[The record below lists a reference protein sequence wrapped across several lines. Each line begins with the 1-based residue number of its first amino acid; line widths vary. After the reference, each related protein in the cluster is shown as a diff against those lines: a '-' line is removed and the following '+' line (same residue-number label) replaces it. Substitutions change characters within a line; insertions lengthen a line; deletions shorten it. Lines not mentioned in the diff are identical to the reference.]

1 MVTQFP
7 WWDAW
12 LNQTLSRGVQSCW
25 LEMNSN
31 LWCHFPGW
39 TPLDIGRQSGWSR
52 IKYDYLIESLDTFIQ
67 NILHRVVMSSVLTQF
82 TLSLDV
88 RYFIWKIL
96 LIHHNNQDLILD
108 NLIKPISKFHI
119 NQLSELSQTINIH
132 YTVYYQWTM
141 KKISEE

>member
-12 LNQTLSRGVQSCW
+12 LNQTPGRRVKTCW

-39 TPLDIGRQSGWSR
+39 DPLNIRRQFGWSWME
-52 IKYDYLIESLDTFIQ
+52 YNYLIKSLATFIW
-67 NILHRVVMSSVLTQF
+67 NVFKMMSWLTY

-132 YTVYYQWTM
+132 YAVCYQWTM